1 MQAVFINC
9 LLFKYLSFL
18 GSSSKSTCDYS
29 GLQMLPY
36 CYYFQLL
43 DELSQVLLQDVVAM
57 ETGGL
62 PPSDILSR
70 DKVREKVL

>member
-1 MQAVFINC
+1 
-9 LLFKYLSFL
+9 
-18 GSSSKSTCDYS
+18 
-29 GLQMLPY
+29 MLPY
-36 CYYFQLL
+36 CYNFQLL

-70 DKVREKVL
+70 DKVREKILLKVV